1 MHSQIV
7 VLKIIKLHHNLSNWN
22 FELHCALFRACLEPL
37 GAFTC
42 DMREI
47 QSSQSSQPRRHGLT
61 TRYPRYPRF
70 FSLEFSS
77 ALDEGFVRLT
87 ATHSHLGLREV
98 HCHPHPIASLESD
111 LTEQGE
117 QSLEKFVPAESLPV
131 PLSEGDGT
139 VGIGQ
144 LGQGQVELADK
155 FGKREFQC
163 WERRWLPA
171 T

>member
-1 MHSQIV
+1 MPSQRSSLAEKAAGYPEVQKKSMSYDLLRFIAQSNRC
-7 VLKIIKLHHNLSNWN
+7 IKVHHNLSNWN
-22 FELHCALFRACLEPL
+22 FVLHCALFRACLEPL
-37 GAFTC
+37 DAFTC

-61 TRYPRYPRF
+61 TLTEV

-87 ATHSHLGLREV
+87 ATRSHLGLREV
-98 HCHPHPIASLESD
+98 HCHPLHPIASLESD

-117 QSLEKFVPAESLPV
+117 QSLEKSVPAESLPV

-144 LGQGQVELADK
+144 LG
-155 FGKREFQC
+155 
-163 WERRWLPA
+163 
-171 T
+171 